1 MPEHF
6 DYLIIGSGIA
16 GLTFALKVAGS
27 GAVAIVTKK
36 GGSESSTN
44 YAQGGIASVF
54 DPQDSLEKHVQ
65 DTLAAG
71 CGISRREAVET
82 IVKEGPERVRELFS
96 LGVDFTRTREANGA
110 ETFDLGREGGHT
122 EQRIVHARDYTG
134 MAVEKT
140 LLNKCLEH
148 PNIRF
153 FQDHYALDLL
163 IDEDDGSCIGASVLA
178 NESRKVLYFSARITL
193 LCTGG
198 IGRIYLHTTNPA
210 IATGDGAAM
219 AYRAGVTLGNLEF
232 MQFHPTSLFRRAER
246 SFLISEAVRGFGGI
260 MLNEAGGRF
269 MENYHPGMELAPR
282 DIVARAIDAE
292 MKMTG
297 DPCVFLDVT
306 HLDSDKL
313 IDRFPQIYA
322 NCLKH
327 NIDITRDKI
336 PVVPAAHYIC
346 GGVVTDLFGRTSMK
360 GLYATGEV
368 AMTGVHGANRLASN
382 SLLEAVVFSHR
393 AAKTAEKAVT
403 EIKRTDYLPEKS
415 YGNVGRDEEE
425 ILITHDRI
433 EIQRLMWD
441 YVGIVR
447 SNMRLQRAAE
457 RVKIIAEDVEE
468 FYQNAPLTESSVE
481 LRNIATVAG
490 LVIRCA
496 QNRKE
501 SRGLHYNVDYPE
513 RDDVNWQKET
523 IMEENVLI

>member
-1 MPEHF
+1 MPENF

-16 GLTFALKVAGS
+16 GLTFALKVADT

-36 GGSESSTN
+36 SGSDSSTN

-54 DPQDSLEKHVQ
+54 DPHDSLEKHIE
-65 DTLAAG
+65 DTLATG

-82 IVKEGPERVRELFS
+82 IVREGPQRVDELFN
-96 LGVDFTRTREANGA
+96 LGVDFTRSRAVNGS
-110 ETFDLGREGGHT
+110 ETFDLGREGGHA
-122 EQRIVHARDYTG
+122 EKRIVHARDYTG

-140 LLNKCLEH
+140 LLNRCQEH
-148 PNIRF
+148 PNIF
-153 FQDHYALDLL
+153 FYQDHYALDFLT
-163 IDEDDGSCIGASVLA
+163 DADTGSCTGASVLA
-178 NESRKVLYFSARITL
+178 NESREVVHFPAKVTL

-198 IGRIYLHTTNPA
+198 IGRIYLHTTNPS
-210 IATGDGAAM
+210 IATGDGVAM
-219 AYRAGVTLGNLEF
+219 ACRAGVTLGNLEF

-260 MLNEAGGRF
+260 LLNEAGDRF

-282 DIVARAIDAE
+282 DVVARAIDAE
-292 MKMTG
+292 MKKTG
-297 DPCVFLDVT
+297 APCVYLDVT
-306 HLDSDKL
+306 HIDAERL
-313 IDRFPQIYA
+313 INRFPQIYG
-322 NCLKH
+322 NCMKY

-346 GGVVTDLFGRTSMK
+346 GGVVTDLYGRTSMNR
-360 GLYATGEV
+360 LYATGEV

-393 AAKTAEKAVT
+393 AAEAAKDTAAGVEQTAYSP
-403 EIKRTDYLPEKS
+403 IKDYGK
-415 YGNVGRDEEE
+415 VGHDEEE

-468 FYQNAPLTESSVE
+468 FYRNTPLTESSVE

-490 LVIRCA
+490 LVIKCA

-501 SRGLHYNVDYPE
+501 SRGLHYNVDYPDK
-513 RDDVNWQKET
+513 DDVNWQRET
-523 IMEENVLI
+523 ILEKGLLV